1 MYLKIFQSEVSK
13 CNRRIF
19 LLSAKLSPNQLH
31 FLYFNSDDN
40 RIKNREPNRVKNLFR
55 EAMKRYGYESAMVSM
70 IEMFKRN
77 CITKEKFDLEYE
89 IKNDENDINNEER
102 DDLSVG
108 EDLESLYSR
117 IKNGEMTEERFSG
130 DGEHKFSKLLCLLNE
145 DERRKLER
153 KDKDFLRTFAYNYFA
168 DVQPNEWKNTE
179 FEHLKFSKSLADR
192 RTAFIDIETPSK
204 TYWGKDVFG
213 IYLKE
218 NDIFDLIL

>member
-1 MYLKIFQSEVSK
+1 MIYYKIFQSEVSK

-19 LLSAKLSPNQLH
+19 LLSAKHSPNQLH
-31 FLYFNSDDN
+31 FLYFDGDEN

-55 EAMKRYGYESAMVSM
+55 EAMKIYGYESAMVSM

-117 IKNGEMTEERFSG
+117 IKNGEMTKERISEG
-130 DGEHKFSKLLCLLNE
+130 GEHKFSKLLCLL
-145 DERRKLER
+145 DEEERGKLER
-153 KDKDFLRTFAYNYFA
+153 KDKDFLRTFAYNYLA
-168 DVQPNEWKNTE
+168 DVLPNEWKNTE

-192 RTAFIDIETPSK
+192 RTAFIDNKIRSNAFWVRDLGLEP
-204 TYWGKDVFG
+204 
-213 IYLKE
+213 
-218 NDIFDLIL
+218 NDIFDVML